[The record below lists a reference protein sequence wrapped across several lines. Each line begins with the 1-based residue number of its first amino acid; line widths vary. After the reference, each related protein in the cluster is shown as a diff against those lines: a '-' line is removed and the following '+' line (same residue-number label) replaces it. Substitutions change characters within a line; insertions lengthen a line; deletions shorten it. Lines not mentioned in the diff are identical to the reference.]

1 MTSRLQHHQARPA
14 TKPRA
19 LRTFRKALLVAHFA
33 WLGSLS
39 VGALSLPAYA
49 DQARPQ
55 LTEEERDREAESIA
69 RSVMSPFC
77 PGRTVSSCPN
87 AGPWRED
94 IRKWVGEGVDAEEI
108 RRRLHER
115 VPEHN
120 LMGVPPNRLGWLL
133 PVGSALIAVAV
144 LV

>member
-1 MTSRLQHHQARPA
+1 MTSRRDHPRACPA
-14 TKPRA
+14 FKPRSCPG
-19 LRTFRKALLVAHFA
+19 LRRTLLLLHFV
-33 WLGSLS
+33 LLS
-39 VGALSLPAYA
+39 SAAGVALSSPVHAQGA
-49 DQARPQ
+49 AAASAPQ
-55 LTEEERDREAESIA
+55 LSEEERDREAESIA
-69 RSVMSPFC
+69 RSIMSPFC

-94 IRKWVGEGVDAEEI
+94 IRHWVGQGVSAEEI

-133 PVGSALIAVAV
+133 PVGSALI
-144 LV
+144 